1 MSLLRKRK
9 YGVVLLV
16 AVLMICA
23 VCSRVAARY
32 GYYAEVLS
40 IVRALIY
47 IGLLAAWGIS
57 VQTRIIQTQVRR
69 YLLVIAGLMLLWLTL
84 RTVKYNTYHMT
95 AERFLWYG
103 YYLPMLF
110 IPVLAVLVALSLGKP
125 ENYRLPKWTHFLYL
139 PSALLFLL
147 VLTNDLHQLV
157 FFFPTG
163 VLSTREYDY
172 GIGYYVV
179 LAWMVLCAAAALV
192 IILAKCRIPQ
202 SRRYLWLP
210 VVPFAL
216 ALGYCAA
223 YIKGVYWV
231 WLLAGD
237 LTVSMCLIIT
247 AIFESCIQCSLIQ
260 SNTHYAE
267 LFHAS
272 TIGALITDRDF
283 SVACA
288 AENARSVD
296 SQTLMAAAESPVV
309 TADGIRISEAPIRW
323 GHVFWEDDI
332 SPMLAVLK
340 ELDDTREELQSYGSI
355 LQAENAQKA
364 RRKKLEEQERLY
376 RAMQEKAAA
385 PAVRLSNLAKALQ
398 GVQDADAARFLLW
411 KMTVIGAYLKRRSN
425 LIFLADRDGMVP
437 VSEVAL
443 CLNESMD
450 NLRLHVRRCASRLDF
465 EGELRLETAAAL
477 YDFFEA
483 AIELAMDDLSGAAA
497 NVTRKE
503 DACVLS
509 LMLQCGT
516 DLTSLRAAY
525 PGMHSLKMR
534 TASGTAR
541 CPSGKGGTRHETKPS
556 PRHQGER
563 GQSPLRHL
571 LCRQQRRHHPVQPA
585 DAPSLPRPDGPRPA
599 ISGRAARRLESPGRR
614 RYAGGCR
621 QQLPAIPGRRGLGL
635 PGE

>member
-23 VCSRVAARY
+23 VCARVAARC

-376 RAMQEKAAA
+376 RTMQEKAAA
-385 PAVRLSNLAKALQ
+385 PVVRLSNLAKALQ

-465 EGELRLETAAAL
+465 EGELRLETEAAL

-525 PGMHSLKMR
+525 PDAFVENEDGVWYCTLSVR
-534 TASGTAR
+534 E
-541 CPSGKGGTRHETKPS
+541 GGNTP
-556 PRHQGER
+556 
-563 GQSPLRHL
+563 
-571 LCRQQRRHHPVQPA
+571 
-585 DAPSLPRPDGPRPA
+585 
-599 ISGRAARRLESPGRR
+599 
-614 RYAGGCR
+614 
-621 QQLPAIPGRRGLGL
+621 
-635 PGE
+635 

>member
-23 VCSRVAARY
+23 VCARVAARY

-40 IVRALIY
+40 IVRTLIY

-163 VLSTREYDY
+163 VLSTREYGY

-260 SNTHYAE
+260 SNTHYTE

-385 PAVRLSNLAKALQ
+385 PAVRLSNLAKTLQ

-483 AIELAMDDLSGAAA
+483 AIELAMGDLSGAAA

-525 PGMHSLKMR
+525 PD
-534 TASGTAR
+534 ASVENEDGVWYCTLSVR
-541 CPSGKGGTRHETKPS
+541 EGGNTP
-556 PRHQGER
+556 
-563 GQSPLRHL
+563 
-571 LCRQQRRHHPVQPA
+571 
-585 DAPSLPRPDGPRPA
+585 
-599 ISGRAARRLESPGRR
+599 
-614 RYAGGCR
+614 
-621 QQLPAIPGRRGLGL
+621 
-635 PGE
+635 

>member
-23 VCSRVAARY
+23 VCARVAARY
-32 GYYAEVLS
+32 GYYAEMLS

-147 VLTNDLHQLV
+147 VLTNDLHQFV

-398 GVQDADAARFLLW
+398 GVQDADTARFLLW

-525 PGMHSLKMR
+525 PDAFVENEDGVWYCTLSVR
-534 TASGTAR
+534 E
-541 CPSGKGGTRHETKPS
+541 GGNTP
-556 PRHQGER
+556 
-563 GQSPLRHL
+563 
-571 LCRQQRRHHPVQPA
+571 
-585 DAPSLPRPDGPRPA
+585 
-599 ISGRAARRLESPGRR
+599 
-614 RYAGGCR
+614 
-621 QQLPAIPGRRGLGL
+621 
-635 PGE
+635 

>member
-23 VCSRVAARY
+23 VCARVAARY

-267 LFHAS
+267 LFHTS

-385 PAVRLSNLAKALQ
+385 PAVRLSNLAKTLQ

-450 NLRLHVRRCASRLDF
+450 NLRLLVRRCASRLDF

-525 PGMHSLKMR
+525 PDAFVENEDGVWYCTLSVR
-534 TASGTAR
+534 E
-541 CPSGKGGTRHETKPS
+541 GGNTP
-556 PRHQGER
+556 
-563 GQSPLRHL
+563 
-571 LCRQQRRHHPVQPA
+571 
-585 DAPSLPRPDGPRPA
+585 
-599 ISGRAARRLESPGRR
+599 
-614 RYAGGCR
+614 
-621 QQLPAIPGRRGLGL
+621 
-635 PGE
+635 

>member
-23 VCSRVAARY
+23 VCARVAARC

-376 RAMQEKAAA
+376 RTMQEKAAA

-398 GVQDADAARFLLW
+398 GVQDADTARFLLW

-503 DACVLS
+503 DSCVLS

-525 PGMHSLKMR
+525 PDAFVENEDGVWYCTLSVR
-534 TASGTAR
+534 E
-541 CPSGKGGTRHETKPS
+541 GGNTP
-556 PRHQGER
+556 
-563 GQSPLRHL
+563 
-571 LCRQQRRHHPVQPA
+571 
-585 DAPSLPRPDGPRPA
+585 
-599 ISGRAARRLESPGRR
+599 
-614 RYAGGCR
+614 
-621 QQLPAIPGRRGLGL
+621 
-635 PGE
+635 

>member
-23 VCSRVAARY
+23 VCARVAARY

-385 PAVRLSNLAKALQ
+385 PAVRLSNLAKTLQ

-450 NLRLHVRRCASRLDF
+450 NLRLLVRRCASRLDF

-525 PGMHSLKMR
+525 PDAFVENEDGVWYCTLSVR
-534 TASGTAR
+534 E
-541 CPSGKGGTRHETKPS
+541 GGNTP
-556 PRHQGER
+556 
-563 GQSPLRHL
+563 
-571 LCRQQRRHHPVQPA
+571 
-585 DAPSLPRPDGPRPA
+585 
-599 ISGRAARRLESPGRR
+599 
-614 RYAGGCR
+614 
-621 QQLPAIPGRRGLGL
+621 
-635 PGE
+635 

>member
-23 VCSRVAARY
+23 VCARVAARY
-32 GYYAEVLS
+32 GYYAEGLS

-69 YLLVIAGLMLLWLTL
+69 YLLAIAGLMLLWLTL

-172 GIGYYVV
+172 GTGYYVV
-179 LAWMVLCAAAALV
+179 LAWLVLCAAAGLV

-260 SNTHYAE
+260 SNTHYEE

-288 AENARSVD
+288 AENAKPVD
-296 SQTLMAAAESPVV
+296 LQTLMAAAEAPVV
-309 TADGIRISEAPIRW
+309 TADGIRISEAPIRC

-398 GVQDADAARFLLW
+398 GVQDAGTARFLLW

-425 LIFLADRDGMVP
+425 LIFLADHDGMVP

-516 DLTSLRAAY
+516 DLTSLRAVY
-525 PGMHSLKMR
+525 PD
-534 TASGTAR
+534 ASVENEDGVWYCTLSVR
-541 CPSGKGGTRHETKPS
+541 EGGNTP
-556 PRHQGER
+556 
-563 GQSPLRHL
+563 
-571 LCRQQRRHHPVQPA
+571 
-585 DAPSLPRPDGPRPA
+585 
-599 ISGRAARRLESPGRR
+599 
-614 RYAGGCR
+614 
-621 QQLPAIPGRRGLGL
+621 
-635 PGE
+635 

>member
-23 VCSRVAARY
+23 VCARVAARY

-179 LAWMVLCAAAALV
+179 LAWMVLCAAAALA

-465 EGELRLETAAAL
+465 EGEQRLETAAAL

-525 PGMHSLKMR
+525 PD
-534 TASGTAR
+534 ASVENEDGVWYCTLSVR
-541 CPSGKGGTRHETKPS
+541 EGGNTP
-556 PRHQGER
+556 
-563 GQSPLRHL
+563 
-571 LCRQQRRHHPVQPA
+571 
-585 DAPSLPRPDGPRPA
+585 
-599 ISGRAARRLESPGRR
+599 
-614 RYAGGCR
+614 
-621 QQLPAIPGRRGLGL
+621 
-635 PGE
+635 

>member
-23 VCSRVAARY
+23 VCARVAARY

-296 SQTLMAAAESPVV
+296 FQTLMAAAKSPVV

-525 PGMHSLKMR
+525 PD
-534 TASGTAR
+534 ASVENEDGVWYCTLSVR
-541 CPSGKGGTRHETKPS
+541 EGGNTP
-556 PRHQGER
+556 
-563 GQSPLRHL
+563 
-571 LCRQQRRHHPVQPA
+571 
-585 DAPSLPRPDGPRPA
+585 
-599 ISGRAARRLESPGRR
+599 
-614 RYAGGCR
+614 
-621 QQLPAIPGRRGLGL
+621 
-635 PGE
+635 

>member
-23 VCSRVAARY
+23 VCARVAARY

-340 ELDDTREELQSYGSI
+340 ELDDTHEELQSYGSI

-376 RAMQEKAAA
+376 RTMQEKAAA

-525 PGMHSLKMR
+525 PDAFVENEDGVWYCTLSVR
-534 TASGTAR
+534 E
-541 CPSGKGGTRHETKPS
+541 GGNTP
-556 PRHQGER
+556 
-563 GQSPLRHL
+563 
-571 LCRQQRRHHPVQPA
+571 
-585 DAPSLPRPDGPRPA
+585 
-599 ISGRAARRLESPGRR
+599 
-614 RYAGGCR
+614 
-621 QQLPAIPGRRGLGL
+621 
-635 PGE
+635 

>member
-9 YGVVLLV
+9 YGVVLTV
-16 AVLMICA
+16 AALMICA
-23 VCSRVAARY
+23 ICARVIARY
-32 GYYAEVLS
+32 GYYAEPLS
-40 IVRALIY
+40 IIRAVIY

-57 VQTRIIQTQVRR
+57 VQTRIIQTEVRR
-69 YLLVIAGLMLLWLTL
+69 YLLAIAGLMLLWLFL
-84 RTVKYNTYHMT
+84 RTVKYNTFHMT

-139 PSALLFLL
+139 PSVLLFLL

-163 VLSTREYDY
+163 VLSTREYGY
-172 GIGYYVV
+172 GTGYYVV
-179 LAWMVLCAAAALV
+179 LAWIVLCAAAALV
-192 IILAKCRIPQ
+192 LILTKCRIPH

-237 LTVSMCLIIT
+237 LTVSMCLTIT
-247 AIFESCIQCSLIQ
+247 AIFESCIQCGLIQ
-260 SNTHYAE
+260 SNTHYEE

-288 AENARSVD
+288 AENAKSVD
-296 SQTLMAAAESPVV
+296 PQTLMAAAEAPVV

-376 RAMQEKAAA
+376 RTMQEKAGA

-398 GVQDADAARFLLW
+398 GEQDTDAARVLLW

-450 NLRLHVRRCASRLDF
+450 NLRLQVRRCASQLDF
-465 EGELRLETAAAL
+465 EGELRLETAAEL
-477 YDFFEA
+477 YDFFETT
-483 AIELAMDDLSGAAA
+483 IELAMDDLSGAAA
-497 NVTRKE
+497 NVTRRE
-503 DACVLS
+503 NACALS
-509 LMLQCGT
+509 LMLQCGA
-516 DLTSLRAAY
+516 DLTPMRAVY
-525 PGMHSLKMR
+525 PGAAVENEDGVWYCTLSVR
-534 TASGTAR
+534 E
-541 CPSGKGGTRHETKPS
+541 GGNTP
-556 PRHQGER
+556 
-563 GQSPLRHL
+563 
-571 LCRQQRRHHPVQPA
+571 
-585 DAPSLPRPDGPRPA
+585 
-599 ISGRAARRLESPGRR
+599 
-614 RYAGGCR
+614 
-621 QQLPAIPGRRGLGL
+621 
-635 PGE
+635 

>member
-23 VCSRVAARY
+23 VCARVAARY

-385 PAVRLSNLAKALQ
+385 PAVRLSNLAKTLQ
-398 GVQDADAARFLLW
+398 GMQDADTARFLLW

-477 YDFFEA
+477 YDFFEV

-525 PGMHSLKMR
+525 PDAFVENEDGVWYCTLSVR
-534 TASGTAR
+534 E
-541 CPSGKGGTRHETKPS
+541 GGNTP
-556 PRHQGER
+556 
-563 GQSPLRHL
+563 
-571 LCRQQRRHHPVQPA
+571 
-585 DAPSLPRPDGPRPA
+585 
-599 ISGRAARRLESPGRR
+599 
-614 RYAGGCR
+614 
-621 QQLPAIPGRRGLGL
+621 
-635 PGE
+635 

>member
-1 MSLLRKRK
+1 MSFRYLPRMRFRTMSLLRKRK

-23 VCSRVAARY
+23 VCARVAARY

-525 PGMHSLKMR
+525 PDAFVENEDGVWYCTLSVR
-534 TASGTAR
+534 E
-541 CPSGKGGTRHETKPS
+541 GGNTP
-556 PRHQGER
+556 
-563 GQSPLRHL
+563 
-571 LCRQQRRHHPVQPA
+571 
-585 DAPSLPRPDGPRPA
+585 
-599 ISGRAARRLESPGRR
+599 
-614 RYAGGCR
+614 
-621 QQLPAIPGRRGLGL
+621 
-635 PGE
+635 

>member
-16 AVLMICA
+16 AALMICA
-23 VCSRVAARY
+23 VCARVAARY

-340 ELDDTREELQSYGSI
+340 ELDATREELQSYGSI

-376 RAMQEKAAA
+376 RAMQDKAAA

-483 AIELAMDDLSGAAA
+483 AIKLAMDDLSGAAA

-525 PGMHSLKMR
+525 PD
-534 TASGTAR
+534 ASVESEDGVWYCTLSVR
-541 CPSGKGGTRHETKPS
+541 EGGNTP
-556 PRHQGER
+556 
-563 GQSPLRHL
+563 
-571 LCRQQRRHHPVQPA
+571 
-585 DAPSLPRPDGPRPA
+585 
-599 ISGRAARRLESPGRR
+599 
-614 RYAGGCR
+614 
-621 QQLPAIPGRRGLGL
+621 
-635 PGE
+635 

>member
-23 VCSRVAARY
+23 VCARVAARY

-465 EGELRLETAAAL
+465 EGELRLKTAAAL

-525 PGMHSLKMR
+525 PD
-534 TASGTAR
+534 ASVENEDGVWYCTLSVR
-541 CPSGKGGTRHETKPS
+541 EGGNTP
-556 PRHQGER
+556 
-563 GQSPLRHL
+563 
-571 LCRQQRRHHPVQPA
+571 
-585 DAPSLPRPDGPRPA
+585 
-599 ISGRAARRLESPGRR
+599 
-614 RYAGGCR
+614 
-621 QQLPAIPGRRGLGL
+621 
-635 PGE
+635 

>member
-23 VCSRVAARY
+23 VCARVAARC

-465 EGELRLETAAAL
+465 EGELRLETEAAL

-525 PGMHSLKMR
+525 PDAFVENEDGVWYCTLSVR
-534 TASGTAR
+534 E
-541 CPSGKGGTRHETKPS
+541 GGNTP
-556 PRHQGER
+556 
-563 GQSPLRHL
+563 
-571 LCRQQRRHHPVQPA
+571 
-585 DAPSLPRPDGPRPA
+585 
-599 ISGRAARRLESPGRR
+599 
-614 RYAGGCR
+614 
-621 QQLPAIPGRRGLGL
+621 
-635 PGE
+635 

>member
-23 VCSRVAARY
+23 VCARVAARY

-125 ENYRLPKWTHFLYL
+125 ENYRLPKWMHFLYL

-223 YIKGVYWV
+223 YIKGIYWV

-385 PAVRLSNLAKALQ
+385 PAVRLSNLAKTLQ

-525 PGMHSLKMR
+525 PD
-534 TASGTAR
+534 ASVENEDGVWYCTLSVR
-541 CPSGKGGTRHETKPS
+541 EGGNTP
-556 PRHQGER
+556 
-563 GQSPLRHL
+563 
-571 LCRQQRRHHPVQPA
+571 
-585 DAPSLPRPDGPRPA
+585 
-599 ISGRAARRLESPGRR
+599 
-614 RYAGGCR
+614 
-621 QQLPAIPGRRGLGL
+621 
-635 PGE
+635 

>member
-23 VCSRVAARY
+23 VCARVAARY

-398 GVQDADAARFLLW
+398 GVQDTDAARFLLW

-525 PGMHSLKMR
+525 PD
-534 TASGTAR
+534 ASVENEDGVWYCTLSVR
-541 CPSGKGGTRHETKPS
+541 EGGNTP
-556 PRHQGER
+556 
-563 GQSPLRHL
+563 
-571 LCRQQRRHHPVQPA
+571 
-585 DAPSLPRPDGPRPA
+585 
-599 ISGRAARRLESPGRR
+599 
-614 RYAGGCR
+614 
-621 QQLPAIPGRRGLGL
+621 
-635 PGE
+635 

>member
-23 VCSRVAARY
+23 VCARVAARY

-40 IVRALIY
+40 IVRTLIY

-110 IPVLAVLVALSLGKP
+110 IPVLAVLEALSLGKP

-163 VLSTREYDY
+163 VLSTREYGY

-260 SNTHYAE
+260 SNTHYTE

-385 PAVRLSNLAKALQ
+385 PAVRLSNLAKTLQ

-483 AIELAMDDLSGAAA
+483 AIELAMGDLSGAAA

-525 PGMHSLKMR
+525 PD
-534 TASGTAR
+534 ASV
-541 CPSGKGGTRHETKPS
+541 EN
-556 PRHQGER
+556 E
-563 GQSPLRHL
+563 
-571 LCRQQRRHHPVQPA
+571 
-585 DAPSLPRPDGPRPA
+585 DGVWYCTL
-599 ISGRAARRLESPGRR
+599 SGRE
-614 RYAGGCR
+614 GGNT
-621 QQLPAIPGRRGLGL
+621 P
-635 PGE
+635 

>member
-23 VCSRVAARY
+23 VCARVAARC

-163 VLSTREYDY
+163 VLSTRKYDY

-179 LAWMVLCAAAALV
+179 LAWMVLCAAAALA

-411 KMTVIGAYLKRRSN
+411 KMTVMGAYLKRRSN

-525 PGMHSLKMR
+525 PD
-534 TASGTAR
+534 ASVENEDGVWYCTLSVR
-541 CPSGKGGTRHETKPS
+541 EGGNTP
-556 PRHQGER
+556 
-563 GQSPLRHL
+563 
-571 LCRQQRRHHPVQPA
+571 
-585 DAPSLPRPDGPRPA
+585 
-599 ISGRAARRLESPGRR
+599 
-614 RYAGGCR
+614 
-621 QQLPAIPGRRGLGL
+621 
-635 PGE
+635 

>member
-23 VCSRVAARY
+23 VCARVAARY
-32 GYYAEVLS
+32 GYYAEMLS

-525 PGMHSLKMR
+525 PD
-534 TASGTAR
+534 ASVENEDGVWYCTLSVR
-541 CPSGKGGTRHETKPS
+541 EGGNTP
-556 PRHQGER
+556 
-563 GQSPLRHL
+563 
-571 LCRQQRRHHPVQPA
+571 
-585 DAPSLPRPDGPRPA
+585 
-599 ISGRAARRLESPGRR
+599 
-614 RYAGGCR
+614 
-621 QQLPAIPGRRGLGL
+621 
-635 PGE
+635 

>member
-23 VCSRVAARY
+23 VCARVAARY

-398 GVQDADAARFLLW
+398 GVQDAAAARFLLW

-525 PGMHSLKMR
+525 PD
-534 TASGTAR
+534 ASVENEDGVWYCTLSVR
-541 CPSGKGGTRHETKPS
+541 EGGNTP
-556 PRHQGER
+556 
-563 GQSPLRHL
+563 
-571 LCRQQRRHHPVQPA
+571 
-585 DAPSLPRPDGPRPA
+585 
-599 ISGRAARRLESPGRR
+599 
-614 RYAGGCR
+614 
-621 QQLPAIPGRRGLGL
+621 
-635 PGE
+635 

>member
-23 VCSRVAARY
+23 VCARVAARY
-32 GYYAEVLS
+32 GYYAEGLS

-172 GIGYYVV
+172 GSGYYVV

-425 LIFLADRDGMVP
+425 LIFLADRDDMVP

-525 PGMHSLKMR
+525 PD
-534 TASGTAR
+534 ASVENEDGVWYCTLSVR
-541 CPSGKGGTRHETKPS
+541 EGGNTP
-556 PRHQGER
+556 
-563 GQSPLRHL
+563 
-571 LCRQQRRHHPVQPA
+571 
-585 DAPSLPRPDGPRPA
+585 
-599 ISGRAARRLESPGRR
+599 
-614 RYAGGCR
+614 
-621 QQLPAIPGRRGLGL
+621 
-635 PGE
+635 

>member
-23 VCSRVAARY
+23 VCARVAARY

-411 KMTVIGAYLKRRSN
+411 KMTVMGAYLKRRSN

-497 NVTRKE
+497 NVIRKE

-525 PGMHSLKMR
+525 PD
-534 TASGTAR
+534 ASVENEDGVWYCTLSVR
-541 CPSGKGGTRHETKPS
+541 EGGNTP
-556 PRHQGER
+556 
-563 GQSPLRHL
+563 
-571 LCRQQRRHHPVQPA
+571 
-585 DAPSLPRPDGPRPA
+585 
-599 ISGRAARRLESPGRR
+599 
-614 RYAGGCR
+614 
-621 QQLPAIPGRRGLGL
+621 
-635 PGE
+635 

>member
-16 AVLMICA
+16 AALMICA
-23 VCSRVAARY
+23 VCARVAARY

-525 PGMHSLKMR
+525 PDAFVENEDGVWYCTLSVR
-534 TASGTAR
+534 E
-541 CPSGKGGTRHETKPS
+541 GGNTP
-556 PRHQGER
+556 
-563 GQSPLRHL
+563 
-571 LCRQQRRHHPVQPA
+571 
-585 DAPSLPRPDGPRPA
+585 
-599 ISGRAARRLESPGRR
+599 
-614 RYAGGCR
+614 
-621 QQLPAIPGRRGLGL
+621 
-635 PGE
+635 

>member
-1 MSLLRKRK
+1 MSFRYLPRRRFRTMSLLRKRK

-32 GYYAEVLS
+32 GYCAEVLS

-483 AIELAMDDLSGAAA
+483 AIELAMDDLSGTAA

-525 PGMHSLKMR
+525 PD
-534 TASGTAR
+534 ASVENEDGVWYCTLSVR
-541 CPSGKGGTRHETKPS
+541 EGGNTP
-556 PRHQGER
+556 
-563 GQSPLRHL
+563 
-571 LCRQQRRHHPVQPA
+571 
-585 DAPSLPRPDGPRPA
+585 
-599 ISGRAARRLESPGRR
+599 
-614 RYAGGCR
+614 
-621 QQLPAIPGRRGLGL
+621 
-635 PGE
+635 

>member
-16 AVLMICA
+16 AVLMLCA
-23 VCSRVAARY
+23 VCARVAARY

-69 YLLVIAGLMLLWLTL
+69 CLLVIAGLMLLWLTL

-125 ENYRLPKWTHFLYL
+125 ENYRLPKWMHFLYL

-376 RAMQEKAAA
+376 HAMQEKAAA
-385 PAVRLSNLAKALQ
+385 PAERLSNLAKALQ

-525 PGMHSLKMR
+525 PD
-534 TASGTAR
+534 ASVENEDGVWYCTLSVR
-541 CPSGKGGTRHETKPS
+541 EGGNTP
-556 PRHQGER
+556 
-563 GQSPLRHL
+563 
-571 LCRQQRRHHPVQPA
+571 
-585 DAPSLPRPDGPRPA
+585 
-599 ISGRAARRLESPGRR
+599 
-614 RYAGGCR
+614 
-621 QQLPAIPGRRGLGL
+621 
-635 PGE
+635 

>member
-23 VCSRVAARY
+23 VCARVAARY

-147 VLTNDLHQLV
+147 VLTNDLHQFV
-157 FFFPTG
+157 FFFPNG

-267 LFHAS
+267 LFHTS

-525 PGMHSLKMR
+525 PD
-534 TASGTAR
+534 ASVENEDGIWYCTLSVR
-541 CPSGKGGTRHETKPS
+541 EGGNTP
-556 PRHQGER
+556 
-563 GQSPLRHL
+563 
-571 LCRQQRRHHPVQPA
+571 
-585 DAPSLPRPDGPRPA
+585 
-599 ISGRAARRLESPGRR
+599 
-614 RYAGGCR
+614 
-621 QQLPAIPGRRGLGL
+621 
-635 PGE
+635 

>member
-23 VCSRVAARY
+23 VCARVAARY

-69 YLLVIAGLMLLWLTL
+69 YLLMIAGLMLLWLTL

-411 KMTVIGAYLKRRSN
+411 KMTVMGAYLKRRSN

-525 PGMHSLKMR
+525 PD
-534 TASGTAR
+534 ASVENEDGVWYCTLSVR
-541 CPSGKGGTRHETKPS
+541 EGGNTP
-556 PRHQGER
+556 
-563 GQSPLRHL
+563 
-571 LCRQQRRHHPVQPA
+571 
-585 DAPSLPRPDGPRPA
+585 
-599 ISGRAARRLESPGRR
+599 
-614 RYAGGCR
+614 
-621 QQLPAIPGRRGLGL
+621 
-635 PGE
+635 

>member
-23 VCSRVAARY
+23 VCARVAARY

-425 LIFLADRDGMVP
+425 LIFLTDRDGMVP

-465 EGELRLETAAAL
+465 EGELRLETEAAL

-525 PGMHSLKMR
+525 PDAFVENEDGVWYCTLSVR
-534 TASGTAR
+534 E
-541 CPSGKGGTRHETKPS
+541 GGNTP
-556 PRHQGER
+556 
-563 GQSPLRHL
+563 
-571 LCRQQRRHHPVQPA
+571 
-585 DAPSLPRPDGPRPA
+585 
-599 ISGRAARRLESPGRR
+599 
-614 RYAGGCR
+614 
-621 QQLPAIPGRRGLGL
+621 
-635 PGE
+635 

>member
-23 VCSRVAARY
+23 VCARVAARY

-40 IVRALIY
+40 IVRVLIY

-147 VLTNDLHQLV
+147 VLTNDLHQFV

-398 GVQDADAARFLLW
+398 GMQDADAARFLLW

-525 PGMHSLKMR
+525 PD
-534 TASGTAR
+534 ASVENEDGVWYCTLSVR
-541 CPSGKGGTRHETKPS
+541 EGGNTP
-556 PRHQGER
+556 
-563 GQSPLRHL
+563 
-571 LCRQQRRHHPVQPA
+571 
-585 DAPSLPRPDGPRPA
+585 
-599 ISGRAARRLESPGRR
+599 
-614 RYAGGCR
+614 
-621 QQLPAIPGRRGLGL
+621 
-635 PGE
+635 

>member
-23 VCSRVAARY
+23 VCARVAARY

-179 LAWMVLCAAAALV
+179 LAWMVLCAAAALA

-516 DLTSLRAAY
+516 DLTSLRTAY
-525 PGMHSLKMR
+525 PDAFVENEDGVWYCTLSVR
-534 TASGTAR
+534 E
-541 CPSGKGGTRHETKPS
+541 GGNTP
-556 PRHQGER
+556 
-563 GQSPLRHL
+563 
-571 LCRQQRRHHPVQPA
+571 
-585 DAPSLPRPDGPRPA
+585 
-599 ISGRAARRLESPGRR
+599 
-614 RYAGGCR
+614 
-621 QQLPAIPGRRGLGL
+621 
-635 PGE
+635 

>member
-23 VCSRVAARY
+23 VCARVAARC

-40 IVRALIY
+40 IVRALVY

-525 PGMHSLKMR
+525 PD
-534 TASGTAR
+534 ASVENEDGVWYCTLSVR
-541 CPSGKGGTRHETKPS
+541 EGGNTP
-556 PRHQGER
+556 
-563 GQSPLRHL
+563 
-571 LCRQQRRHHPVQPA
+571 
-585 DAPSLPRPDGPRPA
+585 
-599 ISGRAARRLESPGRR
+599 
-614 RYAGGCR
+614 
-621 QQLPAIPGRRGLGL
+621 
-635 PGE
+635 

>member
-23 VCSRVAARY
+23 VCARVAARY

-437 VSEVAL
+437 VSEIAL

-525 PGMHSLKMR
+525 PD
-534 TASGTAR
+534 ASVENEDGVWYCTLSVR
-541 CPSGKGGTRHETKPS
+541 EGGNTP
-556 PRHQGER
+556 
-563 GQSPLRHL
+563 
-571 LCRQQRRHHPVQPA
+571 
-585 DAPSLPRPDGPRPA
+585 
-599 ISGRAARRLESPGRR
+599 
-614 RYAGGCR
+614 
-621 QQLPAIPGRRGLGL
+621 
-635 PGE
+635 

>member
-23 VCSRVAARY
+23 VCARVAARY

-210 VVPFAL
+210 VVPFVL

-425 LIFLADRDGMVP
+425 LIFLADCDGMVP

-450 NLRLHVRRCASRLDF
+450 NLRLHIRRCASRLDF

-525 PGMHSLKMR
+525 PD
-534 TASGTAR
+534 ASVENEDGVWYCTLSIR
-541 CPSGKGGTRHETKPS
+541 EGGNTP
-556 PRHQGER
+556 
-563 GQSPLRHL
+563 
-571 LCRQQRRHHPVQPA
+571 
-585 DAPSLPRPDGPRPA
+585 
-599 ISGRAARRLESPGRR
+599 
-614 RYAGGCR
+614 
-621 QQLPAIPGRRGLGL
+621 
-635 PGE
+635 

>member
-23 VCSRVAARY
+23 VCARVAARY

-95 AERFLWYG
+95 VERFLWYG

-309 TADGIRISEAPIRW
+309 TADGICISEAPIRW

-483 AIELAMDDLSGAAA
+483 AIKLAMDDLSGAAA

-525 PGMHSLKMR
+525 PD
-534 TASGTAR
+534 ASVENEDGVWYCTLSVR
-541 CPSGKGGTRHETKPS
+541 EGGNTP
-556 PRHQGER
+556 
-563 GQSPLRHL
+563 
-571 LCRQQRRHHPVQPA
+571 
-585 DAPSLPRPDGPRPA
+585 
-599 ISGRAARRLESPGRR
+599 
-614 RYAGGCR
+614 
-621 QQLPAIPGRRGLGL
+621 
-635 PGE
+635 

>member
-1 MSLLRKRK
+1 MSFRYLPRRRFRTMSLLRKRK

-23 VCSRVAARY
+23 VCARVAARY

-40 IVRALIY
+40 IVRTLIY

-385 PAVRLSNLAKALQ
+385 PAVRLSNLAKTLQ

-465 EGELRLETAAAL
+465 EGELRLETEAAL

-525 PGMHSLKMR
+525 PDAFVENEDGVWYCTLSVR
-534 TASGTAR
+534 E
-541 CPSGKGGTRHETKPS
+541 GGNTP
-556 PRHQGER
+556 
-563 GQSPLRHL
+563 
-571 LCRQQRRHHPVQPA
+571 
-585 DAPSLPRPDGPRPA
+585 
-599 ISGRAARRLESPGRR
+599 
-614 RYAGGCR
+614 
-621 QQLPAIPGRRGLGL
+621 
-635 PGE
+635 

>member
-1 MSLLRKRK
+1 MSFRYLPRRRFRTMSLLRKRK

-23 VCSRVAARY
+23 VCARVAARY

-340 ELDDTREELQSYGSI
+340 ELDATREELQSYGSI

-385 PAVRLSNLAKALQ
+385 PAVRLSNLAKTLQ

-516 DLTSLRAAY
+516 DLTLLRAAY
-525 PGMHSLKMR
+525 PDAFVENEDGVWYCTLSVR
-534 TASGTAR
+534 E
-541 CPSGKGGTRHETKPS
+541 GGNTP
-556 PRHQGER
+556 
-563 GQSPLRHL
+563 
-571 LCRQQRRHHPVQPA
+571 
-585 DAPSLPRPDGPRPA
+585 
-599 ISGRAARRLESPGRR
+599 
-614 RYAGGCR
+614 
-621 QQLPAIPGRRGLGL
+621 
-635 PGE
+635 

>member
-1 MSLLRKRK
+1 MSFRYLPRRRFRTMSLLRKRK

-23 VCSRVAARY
+23 VCARVAARY

-179 LAWMVLCAAAALV
+179 LAWMVLCAAAALA

-340 ELDDTREELQSYGSI
+340 ELDATREELQSYGSI

-525 PGMHSLKMR
+525 PDAFVENEDGVWYCTLSVR
-534 TASGTAR
+534 E
-541 CPSGKGGTRHETKPS
+541 GGNTP
-556 PRHQGER
+556 
-563 GQSPLRHL
+563 
-571 LCRQQRRHHPVQPA
+571 
-585 DAPSLPRPDGPRPA
+585 
-599 ISGRAARRLESPGRR
+599 
-614 RYAGGCR
+614 
-621 QQLPAIPGRRGLGL
+621 
-635 PGE
+635 